1 MNQFCVS
8 TLLVVLM
15 NSAVLS
21 DERYRNTQY
30 GIELIATNGW
40 RVIESAK
47 LRVPLKQLSDDQLT
61 ELLKAYDDRRIVTVK
76 KEFGDSVAMVEV
88 RFHEHQSAS
97 GRSALGIA
105 RTCEKSFQANVFRIT
120 VASHVTPICGKEA
133 GAFSVARASGSNSAP
148 DTELTLYYIPRSR
161 TFVELKVVVP
171 QNANEPLREDVMS
184 MLNRIS
190 IDVNADQM
198 MFKD

>member
-1 MNQFCVS
+1 MNQFCVG
-8 TLLVVLM
+8 TLLVILM
-15 NSAVLS
+15 SSAVLS

-30 GIELIATNGW
+30 GIELTATNGW

-61 ELLKAYDDRRIVTVK
+61 ELLKAYDDGRIVTVK
-76 KEFGDSVAMVEV
+76 RDFGESVAMVEV
-88 RFHEHQSAS
+88 RLHEYQSAS
-97 GRSALGIA
+97 GRSALDIA
-105 RTCEKSFQANVFRIT
+105 RTCQKSFQANKFRIT

-133 GAFSVARASGSNSAP
+133 GTFCVVRSSGSNSAP

-171 QNANEPLREDVMS
+171 QNANETLRKDVMS
-184 MLNRIS
+184 MLKSIS

-198 MFKD
+198 VFKD